1 MRPKLL
7 AAMLCA
13 TLFGCAGQSV
23 KHVSNSKRT
32 EAIASMRAAEGAG
45 AARIPEAARHLEF
58 ARQQVNNGEQLL
70 VDEDT
75 PGAELSFMQA
85 DADADLALALAR
97 ALPLERQAQQ
107 TTQQA
112 QALQRGLQ

>member
-13 TLFGCAGQSV
+13 TLLGCASQSV
-23 KHVSNSKRT
+23 KPTSNTRRT
-32 EAIASMRAAEGAG
+32 EAVASMRAAEGAG

-58 ARQQVNNGEQLL
+58 ARQQVNHGEQLL
-70 VDEDT
+70 MDDDAE
-75 PGAELSFMQA
+75 GAELSFMQA

-97 ALPLERQAQQ
+97 ALPMEQQAKR

-112 QALQRGLQ
+112 EALRRGLQ